1 MFSWD
6 VRSLSRILSLLTFSR
21 SDSRISDAL
30 FWSDDGMVSVIRLCL
45 SNGFEAIRDMSES
58 CCAPSSCCRS
68 LNPKER
74 EGGGREGMRSRG
86 DARKERGEE

>member
-1 MFSWD
+1 
-6 VRSLSRILSLLTFSR
+6 
-21 SDSRISDAL
+21 
-30 FWSDDGMVSVIRLCL
+30 MVSVIRLCL

-86 DARKERGEE
+86 DARKERKREGRSRVRGARRGGVGGRSRV